1 MSGMLS
7 TSREALII
15 RSDPTLAAYISI
27 DGRTHVGFAPG
38 GYLAVFRGRESM
50 RVQSPVASPVDA
62 EDLPG
67 RRVVVGRQR

>member
-1 MSGMLS
+1 MDGIRVSS
-7 TSREALII
+7 TGTGAG
-15 RSDPTLAAYISI
+15 YISI

-62 EDLPG
+62 EDLP
-67 RRVVVGRQR
+67 VA